1 VSLTP
6 VEIRHVRL
14 PRRAFGYSRSAVDDL
29 LARVTESFEDVWRER
44 ADLRDEVDRLE
55 AEVAR
60 YKELDV
66 LLRNSLVSAERAAD
80 ELRAQAGKE
89 ADVMLEEA
97 RVRARETTAEAEA
110 ERERIRAEVR
120 RLRSLEV
127 EMRSGYRAFLL
138 TALDRLEGDTEE
150 REAPGQAA

>member
-6 VEIRHVRL
+6 VEIRHVQL
-14 PRRAFGYSRSAVDDL
+14 PRRPLGYRREAVESVLHDVAL
-29 LARVTESFEDVWRER
+29 SFEDVWRER
-44 ADLRDEVDRLE
+44 ADLRDEVERLE

-89 ADVMLEEA
+89 ADVIVEEA
-97 RVRARETTAEAEA
+97 RVRARDLTAAAEA
-110 ERERIRAEVR
+110 ERERIRVETR
-120 RLRSLEV
+120 RLKALEA
-127 EMRSGYRAFLL
+127 ELRADYRAFLQA
-138 TALDRLEGDTEE
+138 ALDRLEADAEE
-150 REAPGQAA
+150 RRLPGQAA

>member
-6 VEIRHVRL
+6 VEIRHVHL
-14 PRRAFGYSRSAVDDL
+14 PRRPLGYGRRAVQDL
-29 LARVTESFEDVWRER
+29 LERIVASFETVWRER

-66 LLRNSLVSAERAAD
+66 LLRNSLVSAERTAD

-89 ADVMLEEA
+89 ADVILEEA
-97 RVRARETTAEAEA
+97 RLRAREISAQAEA
-110 ERERIRAEVR
+110 ERERVRTEIR
-120 RLRSLEV
+120 RLRALETEV
-127 EMRSGYRAFLL
+127 RSSYRAFLL

>member
-6 VEIRHVRL
+6 VELRHVEL
-14 PRRAFGYSRSAVDDL
+14 PKRPLGYSRGVVDDL
-29 LARVTESFEDVWRER
+29 LERVTVSFETVWRER
-44 ADLRDEVDRLE
+44 ADLHDEVDRLE
-55 AEVAR
+55 GEVAR

-89 ADVMLEEA
+89 ADVILEEA
-97 RVRARETTAEAEA
+97 RLRAREIVAEAEA
-110 ERERIRAEVR
+110 ERERVRTEIR
-120 RLRSLEV
+120 RLRAREADG
-127 EMRSGYRAFLL
+127 RSGYRAFLL
-138 TALDRLEGDTEE
+138 TALDRLEGAPDE